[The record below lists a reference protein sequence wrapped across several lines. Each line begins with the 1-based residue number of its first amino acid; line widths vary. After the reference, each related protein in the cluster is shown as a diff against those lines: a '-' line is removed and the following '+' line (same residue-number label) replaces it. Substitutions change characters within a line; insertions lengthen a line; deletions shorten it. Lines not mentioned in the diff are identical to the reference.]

1 MAYDRE
7 MTKKQAIKIAKGLE
21 DGSLGQV
28 PKINCDTYGGC
39 SVKNCA
45 NNPRNYPMS
54 KLIKR
59 TYRITTEQDKVV
71 KKNKKIFGS
80 ESNYI
85 RTLINEGIIFKK

>member
-1 MAYDRE
+1 
-7 MTKKQAIKIAKGLE
+7 MT
-21 DGSLGQV
+21 
-28 PKINCDTYGGC
+28 
-39 SVKNCA
+39 
-45 NNPRNYPMS
+45 

-85 RTLINEGIIFKK
+85 RTLINEGIIFKKS